1 MSILILWIENTKE
14 INRMKEYEV
23 FVSFKNTH
31 HCGIQTNVKPIKFSK
46 IVTHFPL
53 GLNDKIGSDSSSVV
67 ILLLFL
73 VTIVI
78 WTSNLIIS
86 VLRKKSERYF
96 FKPRHLYGQCLPR
109 LSLRIVIM
117 VRILMKIGRLT
128 SLKEIAYKVTI
139 AIVSNI
145 YMGVI
150 IDDIPEF

>member
-1 MSILILWIENTKE
+1 MILALSILILWIENTKE

-53 GLNDKIGSDSSSVV
+53 GLNDKIGLDSSSVV

-128 SLKEIAYKVTI
+128 S
-139 AIVSNI
+139 
-145 YMGVI
+145 
-150 IDDIPEF
+150 

>member
-1 MSILILWIENTKE
+1 
-14 INRMKEYEV
+14 MKEYEV

-96 FKPRHLYGQCLPR
+96 FQASPSLWPMLAKIVVEDCDHGQNFN
-109 LSLRIVIM
+109 
-117 VRILMKIGRLT
+117 
-128 SLKEIAYKVTI
+128 E
-139 AIVSNI
+139 NW
-145 YMGVI
+145 
-150 IDDIPEF
+150 